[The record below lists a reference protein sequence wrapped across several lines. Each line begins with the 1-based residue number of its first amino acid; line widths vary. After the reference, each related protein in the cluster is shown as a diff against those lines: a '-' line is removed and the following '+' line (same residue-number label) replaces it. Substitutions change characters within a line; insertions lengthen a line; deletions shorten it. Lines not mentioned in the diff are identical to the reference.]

1 MANKTISCPM
11 APIPK
16 VSAAGQLVR
25 VHCGTLWVNQPAVSD
40 FQLQSAQTA
49 REVTLDDVDA
59 HNARRRICC
68 SRGKFNQNANTAQ
81 LFEIGFVVEL

>member
-1 MANKTISCPM
+1 MAPNMP
-11 APIPK
+11 PIPK
-16 VSAAGQLVR
+16 VSTAGQLV
-25 VHCGTLWVNQPAVSD
+25 WVNQPAVSD
-40 FQLQSAQTA
+40 FQLLSAQTA

-81 LFEIGFVVEL
+81 LFEIGFVV